1 MRLTLIIWPRMYFG
15 AILCKKA
22 RQPRVYK
29 AFGGRRHTEGRC
41 SSIDENGKSRHSVWL
56 SDDVWQEVDAF
67 YKLDNCPIRNEFVEK
82 ALRQYCGRLH
92 AERTGAYLP
101 RALQGV
107 MEGTLGVFGE
117 RLGRLLLKLAV
128 EHNMT
133 NHLLGGDMDMTR
145 DEYSK
150 MRGSSVREVSA
161 THGTISFKD
170 VLLFYKEDWPTQN
183 LRRSKQRE
191 TRELIDNFPLTLN
204 FGGGYLDCSVV
215 CMLANKKQRS

>member
-1 MRLTLIIWPRMYFG
+1 MEKTSVIRPDLTSPGAYLISSLCTMSWSSVTSGKWPSWSVSKCSRSWRHRSQ
-15 AILCKKA
+15 K
-22 RQPRVYK
+22 PRVYK

-82 ALRQYCGRLH
+82 ALRQYCGRLR

-101 RALQGV
+101 RALQEV
-107 MEGTLGVFGE
+107 LEGTLGVFGE

-170 VLLFYKEDWPTQN
+170 VLLFYKED
-183 LRRSKQRE
+183 
-191 TRELIDNFPLTLN
+191 
-204 FGGGYLDCSVV
+204 
-215 CMLANKKQRS
+215 